1 MEETFTR
8 DEVVQMLVSVI
19 MFANANNNQGIMPMK
34 GVSFGEKA
42 HHVINVH
49 NSLKGT
55 EKSMITAL
63 SMLRRDG
70 KEQPSSELTPVL
82 ID

>member
-19 MFANANNNQGIMPMK
+19 MFSTANNNQGTKDIK

-49 NSLKGT
+49 NSLKGS
-55 EKSMITAL
+55 EKSMIGAL
-63 SMLRRDG
+63 SMLKRQG
-70 KEQPSSELTPVL
+70 TAPVQSEFTPIL